1 MKTTQQL
8 IIACI
13 SILSFINA
21 HAQLQ
26 DAIRF
31 RIHDLNG
38 SGKTDECVI
47 RFLPSATDGYDG
59 SYDAVEMFSIN
70 PNVPITYTKTSDST
84 QKPLA
89 INSLPTLTQTR
100 NVDLYTY
107 TPVSGN
113 YKIES
118 INLGPFA
125 PNVKITLKDN
135 VTKQTLSLD
144 TDTAMQFTVTQND
157 TVNARFSIEF
167 NYGQVVGVASN
178 ASSNA
183 LSAGF
188 WNGQLHIK
196 GAKSVQHTAVEV
208 YSTSGQLVYRK
219 DRGELTQSSISVP
232 NLTNGIYVVMLR
244 EDENLWSDRI
254 FVQ

>member
-8 IIACI
+8 IITCL
-13 SILSFINA
+13 SIFSFLSVQ
-21 HAQLQ
+21 AQLQ

-70 PNVPITYTKTSDST
+70 PNVPITYTKTADST
-84 QKPLA
+84 HKPLA

-100 NVDLYTY
+100 NVDLFTY

-118 INLGPFA
+118 IILGPFA
-125 PNVKITLKDN
+125 PNVKLTLKDN
-135 VTKQTLSLD
+135 VSKQTLSLD
-144 TDTAMQFTVTQND
+144 TDTAMQFTVSGND

-167 NYGQVVGVASN
+167 NYGQVVGTSTL
-178 ASSNA
+178 ASSGN
-183 LSAGF
+183 LSAGY
-188 WNGQLHIK
+188 WNGQIHIK
-196 GAKSVQHTAVEV
+196 GARSVQQTAVEV

-219 DRGELTQSSISVP
+219 NRGELTQSSFSVP

-244 EDENLWSDRI
+244 EDDNLWSDRI